1 MQHKQTAETLAQ
13 CQTQTQAQAQT
24 KSATDPRWQLCY
36 LGLGSNL
43 ANELGTPTE
52 HIKYAVTQLNTHPQ
66 IKDVRIS
73 SLYASKPMGPQDQPD
88 FVNAVVEL
96 QTTLEP
102 LALLEVCQQ
111 LEQNA
116 QRQRLRHWGERS
128 LDVDILLYGEQTIQ
142 LPTLTVPHA
151 GIKARN
157 FVLVPLAELNP
168 SALIDGMAVTKYPL
182 SLDMSGLNKLSDPPT

>member
-1 MQHKQTAETLAQ
+1 M
-13 CQTQTQAQAQT
+13 TQAAMQATQGLET
-24 KSATDPRWQLCY
+24 SPHGKTHDDWQLCY

-52 HIKYAVTQLNTHPQ
+52 HIKKAVQQLHTHAQ
-66 IKDVRIS
+66 IKDVRLS

-88 FVNAVVEL
+88 FINAVVEL

-102 LALLEVCQQ
+102 LALLAVCQQ

-128 LDVDILLYGEQTIQ
+128 LDVDVLIYANQTIQ

-151 GIKARN
+151 GIKERN

-168 SALIDGMAVTKYPL
+168 HVLIDGIAVTKYPL
-182 SLDMSGLNKLSDPPT
+182 THELSGLNKLPEPPT

>member
-1 MQHKQTAETLAQ
+1 MQSKQTHMASD
-13 CQTQTQAQAQT
+13 TQAQALEQGQPSQ
-24 KSATDPRWQLCY
+24 KKQKCY

-43 ANELGTPTE
+43 ANHLGTPTE
-52 HIKYAVTQLNTHPQ
+52 HIEQAVIQLNAHPQ
-66 IKDVRIS
+66 IHNVRLS

-96 QTTLEP
+96 ETTLEP
-102 LALLEVCQQ
+102 LDLLSVCHQ

-128 LDVDILLYGEQTIQ
+128 LDVDILLYGEQSIQ
-142 LPTLTVPHA
+142 LPTLTIPHI
-151 GIKARN
+151 GIGERN

-168 SALIDGMAVTKYPL
+168 NITIHGTAIKDMEL
-182 SLDMSGLNKLSDPPT
+182 SHDHTGLRQLAPKV